1 MLTKQAVEKRINA
14 AIAAD
19 VSENPTMVREFA
31 QTKEGIIEAMNLD
44 VARALQGESGPVLFP
59 HLRGAVKDLIGE
71 GKGDIWQATGV
82 YMGAEPATTV
92 NQAESNVWSAFS
104 AIVPAIITGGIT
116 IWGANQRADLE
127 QDRLDAQAAQT
138 AAINAA
144 NAAAARAGA
153 AGGGTTGA
161 SMFGGMSMG
170 TILMIAAAGLAAVII
185 LPQIMGGKKKR

>member
-1 MLTKQAVEKRINA
+1 
-14 AIAAD
+14 
-19 VSENPTMVREFA
+19 
-31 QTKEGIIEAMNLD
+31 
-44 VARALQGESGPVLFP
+44 
-59 HLRGAVKDLIGE
+59 
-71 GKGDIWQATGV
+71 
-82 YMGAEPATTV
+82 MGAEPATTV